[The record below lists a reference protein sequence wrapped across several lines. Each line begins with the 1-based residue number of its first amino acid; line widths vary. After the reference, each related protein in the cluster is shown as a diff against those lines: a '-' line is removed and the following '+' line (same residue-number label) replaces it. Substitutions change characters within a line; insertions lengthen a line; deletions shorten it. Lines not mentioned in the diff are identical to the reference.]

1 MRMPYAYAMPLPA
14 RAKSRGFRNRVRPP
28 CRGCHGAAL
37 AQARRARRL
46 CARRRVNK
54 SAMVQSLQ
62 QGNRGVGAITTGARP
77 CLIYFVMPYPF
88 AVPYLCACVRVRVH
102 APIALALGAPHFT
115 ERPRLRLL
123 TATEL
128 PLGGLQPDSAKLFL
142 RKHGQSKRAKL
153 PQSKRA

>member
-46 CARRRVNK
+46 CARRRVKK

-88 AVPYLCACVRVRVH
+88 AVPYLCAGASCACACACVCA
-102 APIALALGAPHFT
+102 APRKAKSWPSATPALHCAHRRGTRFWCFFGGPC
-115 ERPRLRLL
+115 
-123 TATEL
+123 
-128 PLGGLQPDSAKLFL
+128 GGLLINNLLHS
-142 RKHGQSKRAKL
+142 
-153 PQSKRA
+153 

>member
-46 CARRRVNK
+46 CARRRVKK

-88 AVPYLCACVRVRVH
+88 AVPYLCACVRVRVRVRVSVRRR
-102 APIALALGAPHFT
+102 
-115 ERPRLRLL
+115 ERPSHGP
-123 TATEL
+123 AL
-128 PLGGLQPDSAKLFL
+128 PLRYTAHIVAGPVFGAFLAAPAGGF
-142 RKHGQSKRAKL
+142 
-153 PQSKRA
+153 